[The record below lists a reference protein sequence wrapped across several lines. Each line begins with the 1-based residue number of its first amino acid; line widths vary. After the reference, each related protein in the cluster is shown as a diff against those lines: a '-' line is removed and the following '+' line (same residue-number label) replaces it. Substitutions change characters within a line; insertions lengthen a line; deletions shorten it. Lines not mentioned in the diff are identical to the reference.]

1 MSGLETRRP
10 KRVRRAPSHLLR
22 NDGGKRVA
30 KTVIHN
36 TRSYLKQHDL
46 QGQHKGK
53 PRTLKR
59 IPTVSVHSLQGG
71 SGRMAGINSN
81 DDGGPHLTVSELEQV
96 QQCCVKS
103 SAALQQYVE
112 QGEQFRSTI
121 QVLQEALHAN
131 ISQFAALKL
140 EAHRSSGEL
149 EAVKKENERVTADL
163 NQMKA
168 GNTSRINGIM
178 KTVGGFFVRSRNN

>member
-1 MSGLETRRP
+1 
-10 KRVRRAPSHLLR
+10 
-22 NDGGKRVA
+22 
-30 KTVIHN
+30 
-36 TRSYLKQHDL
+36 
-46 QGQHKGK
+46 
-53 PRTLKR
+53 
-59 IPTVSVHSLQGG
+59 
-71 SGRMAGINSN
+71 MAGINFD
-81 DDGGPHLTVSELEQV
+81 DDGGPHLSVSGLQQV

-112 QGEQFRSTI
+112 QGEQFQSTI
-121 QVLQEALHAN
+121 QILQEALRAN

-168 GNTSRINGIM
+168 GNSETTSRINGIM